1 MVQVRPHPIVND
13 EGASNIQTN
22 DLTNSVTLKGILCGA
37 CNRVRSEKWT
47 VYTTRFQ
54 TYCE

>member
-22 DLTNSVTLKGILCGA
+22 DLTNSVTRCYL
-37 CNRVRSEKWT
+37 
-47 VYTTRFQ
+47 
-54 TYCE
+54 